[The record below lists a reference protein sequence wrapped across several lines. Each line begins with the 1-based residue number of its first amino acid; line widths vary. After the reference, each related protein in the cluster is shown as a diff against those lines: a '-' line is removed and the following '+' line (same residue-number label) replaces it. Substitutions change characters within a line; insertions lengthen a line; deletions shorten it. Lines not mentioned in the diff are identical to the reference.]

1 MEHLRFSIGGSSAEG
16 RTLNVYWYTSQAHRR
31 NRSTDL
37 SDIVWIGGCKRL
49 HLFICDEREITEK
62 KPSLGYIGMSATSGK
77 HELWLNVLDEF
88 SVGSI
93 EGLCWVDVLA
103 RIESLR
109 T

>member
-1 MEHLRFSIGGSSAEG
+1 MSPCKAAIRLYSGLKTMHKILKGYALMEHLRFSIGGSSAEG

-77 HELWLNVLDEF
+77 HEL
-88 SVGSI
+88 
-93 EGLCWVDVLA
+93 
-103 RIESLR
+103 
-109 T
+109 